1 MAVKTEYPNV
11 VYLRCASK
19 AIFILVVIV
28 TIFTAQ
34 KGLKQDKM
42 ESGKSLSDFPLK
54 KRAHRM
60 KSNMQAESRKKGK

>member
-34 KGLKQDKM
+34 KGLKQEKN
-42 ESGKSLSDFPLK
+42 GKWKILI
-54 KRAHRM
+54 
-60 KSNMQAESRKKGK
+60 